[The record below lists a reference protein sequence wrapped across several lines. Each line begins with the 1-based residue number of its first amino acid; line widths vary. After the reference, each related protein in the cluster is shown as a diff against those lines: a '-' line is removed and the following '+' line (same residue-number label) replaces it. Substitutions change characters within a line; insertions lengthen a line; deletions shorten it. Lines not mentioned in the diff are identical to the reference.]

1 MTESWQQLEG
11 QVVDTF
17 PLLRYLAGSEDQ
29 AVFLTEYN
37 QRKAAIKLIAG
48 GSPLAERRLRQWR
61 LAAKLSHPHLLQ
73 LFAAGS
79 AQLGDL
85 PVVYSVTEFA
95 DEDLSQVIPQR
106 PLTTEESREM
116 LKPALSALAYIH
128 SQGFA
133 HGRVKPSNIMAV
145 GTDLKLSS
153 DVDPD
158 TTPAADVRAL
168 SLTLLEVLTQR
179 ADPALASTL
188 PAPFAEIVSNSL
200 LEEPKSRWTVDT
212 ITSRLETPSSQQPQP
227 PSRPSS
233 SPTSP
238 PSSTPSSPP
247 SSPLMIWVWAAV
259 LAAILAAVIVG
270 PKLLNRRPETPAPAP
285 VTQIPEPHAEI
296 PRVTAPTPKP
306 APAPAG
312 VLHRVLPQVP
322 SKAIH
327 TIHGAVKVAVR
338 VEVGSNGSVTAAK
351 LESAGPSPYFAQFA
365 LDAARQWKFSPQSA
379 TWIVHFEF
387 KPSGVTA
394 TPARV
399 H

>member
-1 MTESWQQLEG
+1 MTESWKELGGQLEG

-17 PLLRYLAGSEDQ
+17 PLLRYLAGSEHQ
-29 AVFLTEYN
+29 AVFLTEYGE
-37 QRKAAIKLIAG
+37 RRAAIKLIPG
-48 GSPLAERRLRQWR
+48 GSPLAELRLRQWR

-79 AQLGDL
+79 AQLGEL
-85 PVVYSVTEFA
+85 PVVYSVMEFA

-106 PLTTEESREM
+106 PLTTGESREM

-153 DVDPD
+153 DVDPN
-158 TTPAADVRAL
+158 AAAADDVRAL
-168 SLTLLEVLTQR
+168 GLTLLEVLTQR
-179 ADPALASTL
+179 ADPSLASTL

-200 LEEPKSRWTVDT
+200 LEDPMSRWTVDT
-212 ITSRLETPSSQQPQP
+212 ITSRLETPS
-227 PSRPSS
+227 RPA
-233 SPTSP
+233 SP
-238 PSSTPSSPP
+238 PSSPP
-247 SSPLMIWVWAAV
+247 SSSLMIWVWAAV
-259 LAAILAAVIVG
+259 LAAILAAVIMG
-270 PKLLNRRPETPAPAP
+270 PKLLNRRAEPPVPVPAP
-285 VTQIPEPHAEI
+285 VTQIPEPHREI
-296 PRVTAPTPKP
+296 PRVAAPPPKP

-312 VLHRVLPQVP
+312 VVHRVLPQVP
-322 SKAIH
+322 AKGIH

-338 VEVGSNGSVTAAK
+338 VQVGSNGSVTAAK
-351 LESAGPSPYFAQFA
+351 LQSPGPSPYFAQFA
-365 LDAARQWKFSPQSA
+365 LDAARHWKFSPQPD

-387 KPSGVTA
+387 KSSGVAATA
-394 TPARV
+394 ERV